1 MRPPVPEPPP
11 SHQPSLHAP
20 PSACPELT
28 DAGPQ
33 QQQQQASPSR
43 QERTHPLQP
52 QAMPQH

>member
-1 MRPPVPEPPP
+1 MRPPVPPP

-33 QQQQQASPSR
+33 QQQQASPSQ
-43 QERTHPLQP
+43 QEQTHPLQP